1 MCVQDG
7 ENIMYGTGDDPF
19 LRGVRMYLQN
29 HKYNTSTSAD
39 LWEAL
44 SSAVGRNVGAWMHGW
59 TFQKGYPLVH
69 VSLGGVTNRDVFVLQ
84 VTALS
89 GGCMCLLLWAEANS
103 AA

>member
-1 MCVQDG
+1 MWVQDG

-29 HKYNTSTSAD
+29 HKYNTSTSAE

-84 VTALS
+84 VMALS
-89 GGCMCLLLWAEANS
+89 GGCKCLPS
-103 AA
+103 VG